1 MKTTIAALGLASILL
16 GIGGQSPAHAHEGE
30 DHGQG
35 KAPIMQLL
43 LPRAEAA
50 SEDFELLAVLE
61 TGRLLIYLDRHA
73 SNEPVTKASVEVEG
87 AGLNVKATE
96 SSAGV
101 YAVALPQPLPTGSH
115 AFTFTVQA
123 GDTADLLTAKLDLA
137 PHPAIA
143 PQVSVARRWWPWVA
157 GAGAGAL
164 AVAGFGVMAL
174 RRRKLLAQLPNSRTP
189 S

>member
-1 MKTTIAALGLASILL
+1 MKTMIAALGLVSILL
-16 GIGGQSPAHAHEGE
+16 GIGGHGSAHAHEGE
-30 DHGQG
+30 DHGQD
-35 KAPIMQLL
+35 KAPITQLL

-87 AGLNVKATE
+87 AGLNAKAIE
-96 SSAGV
+96 ASPGV

-123 GDTADLLTAKLDLA
+123 GDTADLLTAKLELA
-137 PHPAIA
+137 PHPAVA
-143 PQVSVARRWWPWVA
+143 PQVSVARRWWPWV
-157 GAGAGAL
+157 AGAGAL

-174 RRRKLLAQLPNSRTP
+174 RRRKPLAQHPNPRTP